1 MKKYFFITIIVLLV
15 LVLFWTKPMEKL
27 IPLDPP
33 NINIEY
39 NQNKIEVAKG
49 DYTWTNKPGN
59 SNLADSPIN
68 LAKKLKASSVERG
81 GQIKFTFNTLLRQP
95 SKTSVDLI
103 IYNKDNPSD
112 IKLKEQVINVDSF
125 NAPKK
130 RGEYIFLIFS
140 LWDEGHSI
148 NYVFKIN
155 VI

>member
-1 MKKYFFITIIVLLV
+1 MKKCFSTTIIVLLV
-15 LVLFWTKPMEKL
+15 SVLFWTKPMGKL

-33 NINIEY
+33 NINIEH

-59 SNLADSPIN
+59 SSLADSPIN

-81 GQIKFTFNTLLRQP
+81 GEIKFTFNTLLRQP

-112 IKLKEQVINVDSF
+112 IKLKEQVVNANSF

-130 RGEYIFLIFS
+130 GENIFS
-140 LWDEGHSI
+140 
-148 NYVFKIN
+148 
-155 VI
+155 

>member
-1 MKKYFFITIIVLLV
+1 MKKNFSLTTIVLLV
-15 LVLFWTKPMEKL
+15 LVLLWIKPMKKL
-27 IPLDPP
+27 IPLVPP

-39 NQNKIEVAKG
+39 NQNKIEIGKG

-68 LAKKLKASSVERG
+68 LSKKLKASSVEKG

-95 SKTSVDLI
+95 SKTSINLV
-103 IYNKDNPSD
+103 IYDKDNPSD

-125 NAPKK
+125 NVPKK
-130 RGEYIFLIFS
+130 RGEYIFLIYS
-140 LWDEGHSI
+140 LWDERHSI

>member
-1 MKKYFFITIIVLLV
+1 MKKYFSLTIIVLLV
-15 LVLFWTKPMEKL
+15 LVLLWIKPMEKL
-27 IPLDPP
+27 IPLVPP
-33 NINIEY
+33 NINITY
-39 NQNKIEVAKG
+39 NQNKIEVVKG

-68 LAKKLKASSVERG
+68 LAKKLKASSVEKG
-81 GQIKFTFNTLLRQP
+81 EQIKFTFNTLLRQP
-95 SKTSVDLI
+95 SKTSINLV
-103 IYNKDNPSD
+103 IYDKDNPSD
-112 IKLKEQVINVDSF
+112 IKLKEQVVNANSF

-130 RGEYIFLIFS
+130 RGEYIFLIYS